1 MTRSPSPSRLV
12 SRLPSRLASRLP
24 VPAIPQFALYGET
37 AFTHKPEF
45 VHIECIYERSERNGW
60 LIKPH
65 RHSHLFQL
73 LFMYKGA
80 ADVQLDTSRSAHKG
94 CWLVTMPP
102 GVVHGFKF
110 QPGTQGVVLSLAIG
124 MLGLDAENQVSG
136 LLEGLLTQPRIVKF
150 NKQTAEYREL
160 FQYLWLIRQEL
171 DAPRE
176 GQQIALFSLLKMILV
191 SLRRRLQREHQEA
204 VAHTGGAQL
213 ANRFR
218 RLLERNY
225 KQHWK
230 IADYAAELHVSV
242 STLNRACHDVLGC
255 TAKKLIQ
262 ERLHIEAKRRLMYTR
277 ETLDQISY
285 DLGFKD
291 APYFSRVFKQ
301 IEGASP
307 KLFRRNAATHDATP
321 PKA

>member
-1 MTRSPSPSRLV
+1 MTRSAAAAARTLS
-12 SRLPSRLASRLP
+12 
-24 VPAIPQFALYGET
+24 IPQFALYGET

-73 LFMYKGA
+73 LFMYNGG
-80 ADVQLDTSRSAHKG
+80 ADVRLDTRSSTHKG
-94 CWLVTMPP
+94 CWVVTMPP
-102 GVVHGFKF
+102 GVVHGFQF

-136 LLEGLLTQPRIVKF
+136 LLEDLLTQPHIVRY
-150 NKQTAEYREL
+150 NKQSAEYKDL

-171 DAPRE
+171 DTPRD
-176 GQQIALFSLLKMILV
+176 GQQVALFSLVKMVLI
-191 SLRRRLQREHQEA
+191 SLRRRLQRENGDA
-204 VAHTGGAQL
+204 VAQSGGAQL

-218 RLLERNY
+218 NLLERNY

-230 IADYAAELHVSV
+230 IGDYANELHVSV

-255 TAKKLIQ
+255 NAKKLIQ
-262 ERLHIEAKRRLMYTR
+262 ERLHIEAKRRLLYTR

-307 KLFRRNAATHDATP
+307 KLFRRQTSMDDAGRAQP
-321 PKA
+321 HQ

>member
-1 MTRSPSPSRLV
+1 MTRSANATTR
-12 SRLPSRLASRLP
+12 A
-24 VPAIPQFALYGET
+24 PAIPQFALYGET

-45 VHIECIYERSERNGW
+45 VHIERIHERSERNGW

-73 LFMYKGA
+73 LFMSNGS
-80 ADVQLDTSRSAHKG
+80 ADVRLDTRSSMHKG

-102 GVVHGFKF
+102 GVVHGFQF
-110 QPGTQGVVLSLAIG
+110 QPGTQGMVLSLAIG
-124 MLGLDAENQVSG
+124 MLGLDAENQVSH
-136 LLEGLLTQPRIVKF
+136 LLEDLLTQPHVVRY
-150 NKQTAEYREL
+150 NKRSTEYKEM

-171 DAPRE
+171 DTPRDS
-176 GQQIALFSLLKMILV
+176 QQVALFSLVKMVLV
-191 SLRRRLQREHQEA
+191 SLRRRLQREQRDQ
-204 VAHTGGAQL
+204 VAQSGGALL
-213 ANRFR
+213 ASRFR
-218 RLLERNY
+218 NLLERNY

-230 IADYAAELHVSV
+230 IGDYAGELHVSV

-255 TAKKLIQ
+255 NAKKLIQ

-301 IEGASP
+301 IEGLSP
-307 KLFRRNAATHDATP
+307 KLFRHNASLNAANSPTH
-321 PKA
+321 